1 MYDAT
6 SNAEF
11 SIFPLVGQEEEAALD
26 VVGLLSSNV
35 SIVGNLV
42 RNLIGTTRLAISLA
56 DTIWQ
61 LC

>member
-11 SIFPLVGQEEEAALD
+11 PMFPLVGQEEEAALD